1 MADDPNKRGKDGDT
15 VSWQPYEIDYAID
28 SLAKEY
34 PSKDRATI
42 RAAVE
47 ACKRSIQ
54 PSEGR
59 AKLMTCARGR
69 LG

>member
-34 PSKDRATI
+34 PTKDRATI
-42 RAAVE
+42 RA
-47 ACKRSIQ
+47 
-54 PSEGR
+54 
-59 AKLMTCARGR
+59 
-69 LG
+69 